1 MRAEK
6 RARLL
11 SDRHCGVFAQQCART
26 VHTRCPQTALTENP
40 HVHADPDSAPPR
52 GQAPTPA
59 AAVGGEEANRNH
71 VARYLH
77 TRWQYA
83 RCRFLSAR
91 GRLGG
96 TDRMLCMSAPSA
108 RTLTRRPWAAYTAV
122 AITAAACVAAL
133 LFRGPLLARYW
144 AFRLMHAET
153 PALRSSCLGVLC
165 RLAPSAHGAVK
176 MLLNSRNPA
185 DRRDAARVLE
195 WMPGAWA
202 RERLLELLR
211 DPDDEVREAAEG
223 ALGFRHE
230 DAVIPTL
237 KSYYQCADTN
247 VALSACAVLSYLRT
261 PEAIRVLTGLAGEEA
276 DVDRRAG
283 LVDALD
289 SVGTPACVPA
299 LLRLLDDH
307 RLCDQ
312 PSLVERHLLRV
323 WQRIRTDPRVP
334 ALATLATSAPR
345 RQTIAERAAAA
356 LRRITGLELPFTS
369 DAPEPQRRE
378 YHRVWEEWYLTQGEG
393 E

>member
-1 MRAEK
+1 
-6 RARLL
+6 
-11 SDRHCGVFAQQCART
+11 
-26 VHTRCPQTALTENP
+26 
-40 HVHADPDSAPPR
+40 
-52 GQAPTPA
+52 
-59 AAVGGEEANRNH
+59 
-71 VARYLH
+71 
-77 TRWQYA
+77 
-83 RCRFLSAR
+83 
-91 GRLGG
+91 
-96 TDRMLCMSAPSA
+96 
-108 RTLTRRPWAAYTAV
+108 
-122 AITAAACVAAL
+122 
-133 LFRGPLLARYW
+133 
-144 AFRLMHAET
+144 
-153 PALRSSCLGVLC
+153 
-165 RLAPSAHGAVK
+165 